1 MTASAQ
7 DGRRVTTGFASGS
20 AVLLTSGFS
29 PTWLTWLWGY
39 ESMSTGLVRQ
49 LWMKLRRFVLSAR
62 WSDAGQET
70 R

>member
-1 MTASAQ
+1 M
-7 DGRRVTTGFASGS
+7 
-20 AVLLTSGFS
+20 
-29 PTWLTWLWGY
+29 WGY

-62 WSDAGQET
+62 WSDADKDH